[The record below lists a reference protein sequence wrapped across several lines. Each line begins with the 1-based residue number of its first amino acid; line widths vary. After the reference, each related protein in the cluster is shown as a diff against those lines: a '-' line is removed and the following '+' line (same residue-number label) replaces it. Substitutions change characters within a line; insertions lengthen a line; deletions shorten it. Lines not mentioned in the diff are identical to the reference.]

1 MGSGDI
7 DGDYAGE
14 GDGRLNYRVRAH
26 HKRKVKE
33 MVLYHQRA
41 QQKRSERNGDDVRK
55 KHTQCYGKSFVDRP
69 RREEWRK
76 YGSVPFWHRAD
87 LCPHQR
93 ALCLSASDLPDVGR
107 LQKGVQ
113 NCQEMQV
120 LSLTWTVYKSTR
132 KLDNWAVCKRE
143 FETVSVCLKIRKRS

>member
-1 MGSGDI
+1 
-7 DGDYAGE
+7 
-14 GDGRLNYRVRAH
+14 
-26 HKRKVKE
+26 
-33 MVLYHQRA
+33 MVLY
-41 QQKRSERNGDDVRK
+41 RSGTGR
-55 KHTQCYGKSFVDRP
+55 T
-69 RREEWRK
+69 
-76 YGSVPFWHRAD
+76 
-87 LCPHQR
+87 
-93 ALCLSASDLPDVGR
+93 SASDLPDVGR